1 MELEDL
7 RAMFASLAPRYD
19 FLNHLLSFNADR
31 LWRRRLVTDVPP
43 EQIERAL
50 DLCTGTGEVAI
61 RLAKT
66 KGISAEIVGLDCSP
80 EMLRVARRRV
90 AELGLQGRINLCEGE
105 ALSLPFLDRSFDL
118 VTVAF
123 GLRNLPDWKGGLE
136 EIFRV
141 LTPGGRVRVLEFS
154 LPRRWPLSV
163 LYRVYLSRVL
173 PLIGGLL
180 SGSFRA
186 YNYLAS
192 SIIAFPQ
199 PREVLQAME
208 RIGFKGVEATF
219 LLSGVAV
226 IYSGYKDE
234 FSLA

>member
-1 MELEDL
+1 MDVEDQS
-7 RAMFASLAPRYD
+7 AMFASLAPRYD

-31 LWRRRLVTDVPP
+31 LWRRRLVTDISP
-43 EQIERAL
+43 ERVERAL

-61 RLAKT
+61 RLARA
-66 KGISAEIVGLDCSP
+66 KGISAEIIGLDCSP

-90 AELGLQGRINLCEGE
+90 AKLGLQGQIDLREGE

-123 GLRNLPDWKGGLE
+123 GLRNLPDWKRGLE
-136 EIFRV
+136 ESFRV
-141 LTPGGRVRVLEFS
+141 LTAGGQVRVLEFS
-154 LPRRWPLSV
+154 LPRRCPLSF
-163 LYRVYLSRVL
+163 LYRSYLSRVL
-173 PLIGGLL
+173 PLIGGVV

-199 PREVLQAME
+199 PGEVLQVME
-208 RIGFKGVEATF
+208 RIGFKGLEMTF
-219 LLSGVAV
+219 LLGGVAV
-226 IYSGYKDE
+226 IYSGYKE
-234 FSLA
+234 RLS